1 MRFLKRHKGVLLLLF
16 MTILSVLP
24 AYTQTGVHTDF
35 FEEDS
40 LKHVRIDSIYQ
51 TLTDSVQWQSELDFV
66 RTLDLTFLPD
76 SLIPETVTSVMEDE
90 KTHRLRWREKDSIE
104 VSKLQMKVQ
113 TWEPD
118 PRKATWI
125 ALLFPGGGQIYNRK
139 YWKLPIVY
147 GGFVGCV
154 YALTWNQSTYA
165 DYRKAYVDILDDD
178 PDTKSYEEFLPP
190 NYQIDS
196 STEDWLKDVF
206 KKRKDKYRRYRD
218 LSIFAFAGMY
228 IISAID
234 AYVDAELSHFDISS
248 DLSLKVEPNILI
260 DYQGTP
266 KVGLL
271 LAFSF

>member
-118 PRKATWI
+118 PRKATWM

-154 YALTWNQSTYA
+154 YALTWNQSIYA

-196 STEDWLKDVF
+196 SKEDWLKDVF